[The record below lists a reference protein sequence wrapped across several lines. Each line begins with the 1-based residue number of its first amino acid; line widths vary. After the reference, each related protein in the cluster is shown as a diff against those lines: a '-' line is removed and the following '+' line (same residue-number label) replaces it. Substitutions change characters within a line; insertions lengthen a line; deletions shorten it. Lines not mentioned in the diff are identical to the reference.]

1 MINYNKNITIKVEG
15 QKLNNSLQ
23 LTLNWDADLD
33 DWVTAFK
40 TILMHQTFTED
51 SIKEV
56 FESAEENIQSAGF
69 EEFEKNCKF

>member
-69 EEFEKNCKF
+69 EEFEKNCIF